1 MEEKKKLNKIYKRV
15 FILIFILIL
24 IDQITKGIIY
34 TDFQEFNVN
43 TTENIKHIFISCI
56 IIFII
61 FRYILN
67 KNRFI
72 KNSSRYILSF
82 AVAGGIG
89 NLIDRIIFHYIR
101 NFIEIKNFT
110 NINLSYI
117 YIFIAWLGMAIILTI
132 DTADII
138 TEKKKRVKEIEKNVD
153 ERKNFK

>member
-1 MEEKKKLNKIYKRV
+1 MEDKKKLNKIYKRV

-24 IDQITKGIIY
+24 IDQITKEIIY
-34 TDFQEFNVN
+34 TNLQEIHVN
-43 TTENIKHIFISCI
+43 TNENIKYIFISCI

-67 KNRFI
+67 KNSFI

-82 AVAGGIG
+82 AAAGGIG
-89 NLIDRIIFHYIR
+89 NLIDRVIFHYIR

-138 TEKKKRVKEIEKNVD
+138 SKRKKRVKEIEKNVD
-153 ERKNFK
+153 ERKKFK